1 MRWRARN
8 NPKLI
13 RRTWE
18 GESVVFSPLSGETHF
33 LNAFSDEALA
43 ALEQDT
49 LSTDELIDR
58 LSVLTPAD
66 QAQHLQESVN
76 ALVQRFDDIG
86 LIEPCPE

>member
-43 ALEQDT
+43 ALEEEALT
-49 LSTDELIDR
+49 LDGLVER
-58 LSVLTPAD
+58 LRELTPED
-66 QAQHLQESVN
+66 QGAKLAESLG
-76 ALVQRFDDIG
+76 ALIQRFDDIG
-86 LIEPCPE
+86 LIEPCPD